1 MSIKVEYSNG
11 VFKPIGQIENVE
23 SGQIHAVFSDAELR
37 NLNES
42 LCCLEAW
49 GNPLSSGTTRKTPY
63 TTRNIEPP
71 ISQWSRSGSK
81 TRHGK
86 LETLCPWD

>member
-23 SGQIHAVFSDAELR
+23 SGQIDAVFSDAELR

-49 GNPLSSGTTRKTPY
+49 GKPFEFWNNAEDAIY
-63 TTRNIEPP
+63 DE
-71 ISQWSRSGSK
+71 
-81 TRHGK
+81 
-86 LETLCPWD
+86 EY